1 MIHTGNTWRQK
12 TWGQGMELHHVRNFI
27 AEARA
32 AKKIIQRSGLCAGSL
47 ERICGV
53 RMIHTG
59 NTWRQKDDGQKN
71 DDEKER
77 MISAL
82 KTAVGFFFV
91 PLLLLFVFGGG
102 AGGGGGRS
110 ESMAGLDRA
119 QRPGQPI
126 GEIQWNDFYQNLL
139 LKGEVQ
145 EIIIHSGVNR
155 ATAVLYPGAVYQG
168 RPLAGNTVRLVTPK
182 VNNIEA
188 RIREAEQQM
197 GIKAGQ
203 GVSITYERR
212 SESMGQ
218 VLGLV

>member
-1 MIHTGNTWRQK
+1 MLCSRAMRVLGVGGHGRSLGRM
-12 TWGQGMELHHVRNFI
+12 WGQGRTVHVRNYV

-32 AKKIIQRSGLCAGSL
+32 AKKIIHRSGLGVGSL

-53 RMIHTG
+53 RMIHTS
-59 NTWRQKDDGQKN
+59 NARSQKDDDQKN

-82 KTAVGFFFV
+82 KTAIGFFFV

-102 AGGGGGRS
+102 AGGGGARS

-139 LKGEVQ
+139 LKVG
-145 EIIIHSGVNR
+145 
-155 ATAVLYPGAVYQG
+155 P
-168 RPLAGNTVRLVTPK
+168 LVTTL
-182 VNNIEA
+182 IWIFLDFLCLG
-188 RIREAEQQM
+188 RGSGDCDSFWCQQSHSSPSSWCC
-197 GIKAGQ
+197 ISGQ
-203 GVSITYERR
+203 GFEHHHCEAGHPSGGEHG
-212 SESMGQ
+212 GQ
-218 VLGLV
+218 DQGG